1 MTTEAYIQY
10 IWQHSLYSE
19 KSLRTTCG
27 QDLEILNPGE
37 HNTHAGPD
45 FFNARIRLDHMVWA
59 GNVEVHLFAS
69 QWNIHGHH
77 RNPAYDN
84 VILHVVHHFD
94 LHIKNSKGR
103 CIPSLIINPF
113 SLPASN
119 LENPGISENWLHCH
133 PHIGDISAMALNPW
147 FRQLYHE
154 RLNQKVN
161 HINHIINRFPG
172 NREKALLVALASGF
186 GLPINRLPFEML
198 ASGIP
203 LSLLKEIKDCL
214 PNVEALLFGQSG
226 LLHANSIQGSYAS
239 SLKQRYAHLKKAVA
253 SNPLPPHLWKFLR
266 IRPASFPTLRL
277 SQFASLI
284 HMHFPL
290 YENLMNSHTIFEL
303 EPKLYL
309 ESSSYWNT
317 HYIFGKSSPYL
328 IKKMGKQSI
337 LHLCIN
343 VFIPFMGAIHRP
355 EDIEI
360 LYKLTAE
367 SNHIIKK
374 WSNFGIIPN
383 NALESQALI
392 QLYNAY
398 CKQKRCVDCQIGQ
411 MKPSCSP

>member
-1 MTTEAYIQY
+1 MTTEVYIQY
-10 IWQHSLYSE
+10 IWKHRLFSL

-27 QDLEILNPGE
+27 QDLEILHPGE
-37 HNTHAGPD
+37 HNMHAGPD
-45 FFNARIRLDHMVWA
+45 FFNARIRLDHMIWA

-77 RNPAYDN
+77 QDPAYDN
-84 VILHVVHHFD
+84 VILHVVHQSD

-103 CIPSLIINPF
+103 SIPSLIINPF
-113 SLPASN
+113 PLPASHR
-119 LENPGISENWLHCH
+119 ENQYFGENWLHCH
-133 PHIGDISAMALNPW
+133 SHIGDISLKTLNPW
-147 FRQLYHE
+147 LRQLYYE
-154 RLNQKVN
+154 RLNQKVH
-161 HINHIINRFPG
+161 HINHIIQRFPG

-198 ASGIP
+198 ASVIP
-203 LSLLKEIKDCL
+203 ISLLKEIKDCL

-226 LLHANSIQGSYAS
+226 LLPANPNQGSYAS
-239 SLKQRYAHLKKAVA
+239 SLKQRYALLQKAVD

-266 IRPASFPTLRL
+266 LRPASFPTLRL

-290 YENLMNSHTIFEL
+290 YENFMNSLTIMEL
-303 EPKLYL
+303 EGQLHL

-317 HYIFGKSSPYL
+317 HYIFGKTSPYL

-355 EDIEI
+355 EDIGI
-360 LYKLTAE
+360 LHKLCAE

-374 WSNFGIIPN
+374 WSNFGIIPS
-383 NALESQALI
+383 NAFESQALI

-398 CKQKRCVDCQIGQ
+398 CKQKRCIDCQIG
-411 MKPSCSP
+411 KINPSNSP